1 MARLEQTVFPRW
13 QKLKE
18 EVGFDAT
25 FEQFAPYS
33 GAHIRVRTID
43 DYTLESSM
51 ELVEANTNY
60 VGTHF
65 GGSLYSMCDPFFMF
79 LLMKNL
85 GDGYI
90 VWDKAATIDFVKPGL
105 GTVTAHFHIPPQE
118 IEALKRE
125 LLRVK
130 KLDRIYSC
138 TVKNESG
145 EVVARLTKTLY
156 IRKLRESAA
165 K

>member
-1 MARLEQTVFPRW
+1 MARLEQTVYPRW
-13 QKLKE
+13 QELKE
-18 EVGFDAT
+18 KVGFDAAFT
-25 FEQFAPYS
+25 QFGPYA
-33 GAHIRVRTID
+33 GAHITVRTID
-43 DYTLESSM
+43 DFTVESSM

-79 LLMKNL
+79 ILMKNL

-90 VWDKAATIDFVKPGL
+90 VWDKAASIEFVKPGL

-118 IEALKRE
+118 IEALRQE
-125 LLRVK
+125 ILSVK

-138 TVKNESG
+138 TVNNESG

-156 IRKLRESAA
+156 VRKLRESVA